1 MQLANAQEFLR
12 QGPPFSKSRVN
23 READK
28 WRDGLDYDPEP
39 IEEFLA
45 FNALHA
51 EALLGGARHTIS
63 SLLINVADNADQS
76 VRPNTRAYSLSAR
89 VKTKSVLLEKLRRMG
104 GTPLLNVHD
113 VAGIRFDCDLSLS
126 QQAAIA
132 ESFKADLE
140 AFGAKRVDIKDFRDA
155 PHSGYRAIHLHIRS
169 TAGRSELQI
178 RTALQSKWAN
188 LYEEAADLYGR
199 EIRYLHEGADMPPG
213 AGQMVQALQK
223 ASMLVAKVEGL
234 AGGENHWYR
243 EKPCKLSEEAYRVLD
258 GLHAELKQQRV
269 PAKR

>member
-1 MQLANAQEFLR
+1 MF
-12 QGPPFSKSRVN
+12 
-23 READK
+23 
-28 WRDGLDYDPEP
+28 
-39 IEEFLA
+39 
-45 FNALHA
+45 
-51 EALLGGARHTIS
+51 
-63 SLLINVADNADQS
+63 INVADNADQS

-169 TAGRSELQI
+169 TAGRSEMQI

-188 LYEEAADLYGR
+188 LYEEAADFLGR
-199 EIRYLHEGADMPPG
+199 DIRYLHEGAKIPTGAGIPPG
-213 AGQMVQALQK
+213 ADLLVQELQEASRRVARVEALSDEAGAWSIEESCRLLGK
-223 ASMLVAKVEGL
+223 AHDELEDL
-234 AGGENHWYR
+234 HDRLNEQI
-243 EKPCKLSEEAYRVLD
+243 ELSQ
-258 GLHAELKQQRV
+258 G
-269 PAKR
+269 